1 LTVKKEVKMKKEN
14 PIVMVVEDERL
25 LLQAIAKKL
34 KMNEMEVIPC
44 LSGKKAFD
52 YLKSLSKLPD
62 VIWLDYYLKDMDGLG
77 FMNRLKENSKWKKI
91 PVVVVSNSASPK
103 KVHNM
108 LALGVKKYFLK
119 AEYRLDDL
127 VRIIREFISKEG
139 SRGGEK

>member
-1 LTVKKEVKMKKEN
+1 MKKEN

-52 YLKSLSKLPD
+52 YLNSSSKLPN

-119 AEYRLDDL
+119 AEYRLDNL
-127 VRIIREFISKEG
+127 VEIIREFISKEG
-139 SRGGEK
+139 GREGEK